1 MTITA
6 QLPATMP
13 SRSMTRE
20 EFVAAMDAFLAAL
33 PDVTSEMD
41 IAIAAF
47 NFNATN
53 STSTTSLTI
62 GTGSNKTLTVQTG
75 KSYQPGM
82 TIKPAYT
89 TDPTQWMLG
98 DVISYDSGTGELV
111 FFPRTKNGSGTYAAW
126 TISQSPTA
134 DEVGDHCV
142 WTHTGNGFGSTNTKH
157 RRYTTAKTNTGT
169 AVTYA
174 DSATLG
180 ATYTINEAGLYEMVM
195 CDRNATASRDCYFG
209 IAVNSSSGT
218 TNIQGDAAQLIY
230 SYLLSNNIT
239 PLTITHKLAVGDV
252 VTVKG
257 GAGATYMP
265 DATGQQDSF
274 FIIRKISNG

>member
-13 SRSMTRE
+13 SRSQTRE
-20 EFVAAMDAFLAAL
+20 ELVSSMDAFFAQWPAVAAEI
-33 PDVTSEMD
+33 DA
-41 IAIAAF
+41 AIATF

-53 STSTTSLTI
+53 STSTTSLAI
-62 GTGSNKTLTVQTG
+62 GTGSNKTLTVQTS
-75 KSYQPGM
+75 KSYVEGM
-82 TIKPAYT
+82 TIKCAYT
-89 TDPTQWMLG
+89 TDPTNWMLG
-98 DVISYDSGTGELV
+98 DVISYNSGTGDLV
-111 FFPRTKNGSGTYAAW
+111 FYPRTKNGSGTYAAW

-142 WTHTGNGFGSTNTKH
+142 WVHTGNGFGSTNTKH
-157 RRYTTAKTNTGT
+157 RRYTTAKTNVGT
-169 AVTYA
+169 AITYA
-174 DSATLG
+174 DSATNG
-180 ATYTINEAGLYEMVM
+180 ATFAINEAGLYEMIM
-195 CDRNATASRDCYFG
+195 CDRNTTIGRDYFFG

-230 SYLLSNNIT
+230 SGRLSNDIT
-239 PLTITHKLAVGDV
+239 PLTITYKLAVGDV
-252 VTVKG
+252 VTAKG
-257 GAGATYMP
+257 GQGATYMP

>member
-6 QLPATMP
+6 QLPETMP
-13 SRSMTRE
+13 SRSQTRE
-20 EFVAAMDAFLAAL
+20 ELVSNMDAFFAQWPAVAAEI
-33 PDVTSEMD
+33 DA
-41 IAIAAF
+41 AIAAF

-53 STSTTSLTI
+53 STSTTSVTI
-62 GTGSNKTLTVQTG
+62 GTGSNKSLTVQTG
-75 KSYQPGM
+75 KSYVPGM

-89 TDPTQWMLG
+89 TDPTIWMLG
-98 DVISYDSGTGELV
+98 DVISYDSGTGALV
-111 FFPRTKNGSGTYAAW
+111 FYPRTKNGSGTYADW

-134 DEVGDHCV
+134 DEVGNHCV
-142 WTHTGNGFGSTNTKH
+142 WAHTGNGFGATNTKH
-157 RRYTTAKTNTGT
+157 RRYTTVKTNVGT

-174 DSATLG
+174 DSAANG
-180 ATYTINEAGLYEMVM
+180 ATFTANEDGLYSMTV

-209 IAVNSSSGT
+209 IAVNSVAGT
-218 TNIQGDAAQLIY
+218 TNIQGDANQLIY

-239 PLTITHKLAVGDV
+239 PLTIAHKLVVGDV

-257 GAGATYMP
+257 GTGATYMP